1 MRAFKHVS
9 SLKEKELIEIFPT
22 AWEFEWQDDES
33 LIQMPFSLWDKWLHE
48 ISDDPSEELW
58 VVTPEEKQRRE
69 KIFCK
74 LASNII
80 NEYEVFGL
88 FFRQNKFKAVRS
100 KPQLIKDIHSRTELD
115 RPLFIP
121 ALAAIYTQ
129 CHDFTGRLY
138 IKDEDL
144 GSPIIS
150 LVEDSGLKFIV

>member
-9 SLKEKELIEIFPT
+9 SSKETELLKIFPT

-48 ISDDPSEELW
+48 LSDDPSEELW
-58 VVTPEEKQRRE
+58 GVTPEKKRRRE
-69 KIFCK
+69 MLFCN

-80 NEYEVFGL
+80 NTYEAFGL
-88 FFRQNKFKAVRS
+88 LFRQNKFKAVRS
-100 KPQLIKDIHSRTELD
+100 KTQLIKDVYSKNELD

-129 CHDFTGRLY
+129 CHDYTGRLY
-138 IKDEDL
+138 LKDKHL
-144 GSPIIS
+144 GSPIVS
-150 LVEDSGLKFIV
+150 LVENSGLKFIV